1 VEAKWWGYQLI
12 LTQRAVDT
20 LVECLDYIDAKLTK
34 IIPNK
39 EIRAVIRLI
48 LDIKKFRLT
57 RVSKKTGSQGCR
69 LVSPWICPVALV
81 VVRNKADADL
91 GLYTSVWD
99 SSNNTWGEESAFN
112 DIESA
117 TGPALAQF
125 RDRLYCVYRGKDDDT
140 NMYWMHYTS
149 ADGWSDGSAEDKYPD
164 DMRPKKFP
172 AHQTTGVPTLVVFND
187 KLYCFHKGGKDD
199 QSLWCCTLNPDR
211 NSWSPDVKIN
221 AAPDTSGYNRTVNT
235 NYGTAAAVFNN
246 KLHLVF
252 PEKNHKYLYHI
263 TSEDGSNWS
272 MISPISDSKGDA
284 KGEDIPALAVYK
296 SKLYLLIRGCDEKL
310 WNTDSADGVTW
321 STLAKMSEYKT
332 WEGPSLAVF
341 DNKLIVVHR
350 SGDKKADL
358 YYATYDGNTS
368 RAWSADTRFTEG
380 QVTGDNPA
388 LAVYMDPNAKP
399 ESYEDP
405 SHGGAKLIVAY
416 RGS

>member
-1 VEAKWWGYQLI
+1 
-12 LTQRAVDT
+12 
-20 LVECLDYIDAKLTK
+20 
-34 IIPNK
+34 
-39 EIRAVIRLI
+39 
-48 LDIKKFRLT
+48 
-57 RVSKKTGSQGCR
+57 
-69 LVSPWICPVALV
+69 

-252 PEKNHKYLYHI
+252 PEKKYKYLYHI

-310 WNTDSADGVTW
+310 WSTDSADGVTW
-321 STLAKMSEYKT
+321 STLTKMAYWPQGATNIQYYDT

-341 DNKLIVVHR
+341 DDKLVMVHR
-350 SGDKKADL
+350 SADKKADL
-358 YYATYDGNTS
+358 YYATYDGNPN
-368 RAWSADTRFTEG
+368 REWSADTRFTEG

-388 LAVYMDPNAKP
+388 LAVYMDPNANA
-399 ESYEDP
+399 ENYVDP
-405 SHGGAKLIVAY
+405 SYGGAKLIVAY